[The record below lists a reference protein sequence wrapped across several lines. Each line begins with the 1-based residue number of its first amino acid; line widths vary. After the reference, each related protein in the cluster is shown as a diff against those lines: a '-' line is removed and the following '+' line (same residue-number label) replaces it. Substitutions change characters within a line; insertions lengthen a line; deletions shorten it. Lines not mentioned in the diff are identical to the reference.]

1 MKKKIFFYTLLII
14 SLYFMAGYA
23 MNKNIYFNL
32 KDYVSNENK
41 FLIKKYFFPHKYIS
55 QLEKE
60 ILKNKSRSDIHKVF
74 FAVKKE
80 IDFKKSLNDFKT
92 KKKIKKIL
100 SNDSILFKY
109 SLSHVFLTGINH
121 TIPGSGYVD
130 FHNNNLFVLSARGI
144 LGYSTNIGDEI
155 IFKQI
160 QNNLNNF
167 IGLNQFYK
175 SNWFSFKDL
184 LIHNNTIFVSF
195 TEEIKKNCWNTS
207 VVYGEINYETIK
219 FDKLFT
225 DNNCINSHDNVDKE
239 FNAHQSG
246 GRMIGFDNDHILLS
260 TGDYR
265 SRFLSQSKKSNN
277 GKIIKIN
284 LNNKSTKII
293 SMGHRNPQG
302 LYLDRK
308 NKFILETEHG
318 PKGGDEINLI
328 NLAEINNDKIA
339 NFGWPIASAGEHY
352 KDPNGDKYKKYPLY
366 KSHSKHGFIEPLK
379 SFVPSIGISE
389 IVKIS
394 EKEYVVGSLKEEA
407 LYFFELNSENQITN
421 LKKIKVYERI
431 RDLKFYNNKLY
442 LLLEDTTS
450 IGVISLE

>member
-1 MKKKIFFYTLLII
+1 MKKKIFFYILLII
-14 SLYFMAGYA
+14 SIYFIAGYTI
-23 MNKNIYFNL
+23 NKNIFSSL
-32 KDYVSNENK
+32 RSYVSNENK

-60 ILKNKSRSDIHKVF
+60 ILRNKSRSDIHNVF

-80 IDFKKSLNDFKT
+80 INFKKSLNDFKT

-100 SNDSILFKY
+100 SNDSVLFKY

-121 TIPGSGYVD
+121 TIPGSGYID
-130 FHNNNLFVLSARGI
+130 FHNNDLFILSARGI
-144 LGYSTNIGDEI
+144 LGYSANIGDEI

-175 SNWFSFKDL
+175 GNWFSFKDL

-207 VVYGEINYETIK
+207 VVYGKLNYEDIK
-219 FDKLFT
+219 FNKLFT
-225 DNNCINSHDNVDKE
+225 NDSCINSHDNIDKE

-265 SRFLSQSKKSNN
+265 SRFLSQNKKSNN

-284 LNNKSTKII
+284 LNSKSTKLV

-302 LYLDRK
+302 LYLDKK

-328 NLAEINNDKIA
+328 NLVELNNKNIP

-366 KSHSKHGFIEPLK
+366 KSHSKYGFIEPLK

-394 EKEYVVGSLKEEA
+394 EKEYAVGSLKERA
-407 LYFFELNSENQITN
+407 IYFFELDSEKQITN
-421 LKKIKVYERI
+421 LKKVKIFERI

-442 LLLEDTTS
+442 LLLEDTAS
-450 IGVISLE
+450 IGIISFE

>member
-1 MKKKIFFYTLLII
+1 MKKKIFFYILLII
-14 SLYFMAGYA
+14 SIYFIASYTI
-23 MNKNIYFNL
+23 NKNIFSSL
-32 KDYVSNENK
+32 RSYVSNENK
-41 FLIKKYFFPHKYIS
+41 FLIKKYFFPYKYIS

-60 ILKNKSRSDIHKVF
+60 ILRNKSRSDIHNVF

-80 IDFKKSLNDFKT
+80 INFKKSLNDFKT

-121 TIPGSGYVD
+121 TIPGSGYID

-144 LGYSTNIGDEI
+144 LGYSTKIGDEI

-160 QNNLNNF
+160 QNNLNNY

-175 SNWFSFKDL
+175 GNWFSFKDL

-195 TEEIKKNCWNTS
+195 TEEIEKNCWNTS
-207 VVYGEINYETIK
+207 VVYGELNYEAIQ

-246 GRMIGFDNDHILLS
+246 GRMIGFDNYHILLS

-265 SRFLSQSKKSNN
+265 SRFLSQNQNSNN

-284 LNNKSTKII
+284 LNDKSTKIF

-302 LYLDRK
+302 LYLDKK

-318 PKGGDEINLI
+318 PKGGDEINLVELNSENI
-328 NLAEINNDKIA
+328 P

-366 KSHSKHGFIEPLK
+366 KSHSEYGFIEPLK

-394 EKEYVVGSLKEEA
+394 EKEYAVGSLKERA
-407 LYFFELNSENQITN
+407 IYFFELDSEKQITN
-421 LKKIKVYERI
+421 LKKVKIFERI

-442 LLLEDTTS
+442 LLLEDTAS
-450 IGVISLE
+450 IGIISFE